1 MEERERG
8 WTPTHSTPSLSFDP
22 NPLPH
27 PTHSFRTVLDRRSVT
42 PAQASHLINTMLDV
56 VYVTDVALAARVRFA
71 SLAATHLKTLRHR
84 LPVDFTIDWRPLA
97 GVIRA
102 QLLDPTTCFEGPVV
116 KQQLADGLLR
126 LCRSARRFYG
136 PAAPAAVWGEH
147 APTLTST
154 PDGAAFEAVGW
165 LRLLLRPAK
174 GDSVD
179 WSSVALTLTHAMNA
193 VPGDGGYWDAAC
205 LGIAGE

>member
-1 MEERERG
+1 MRETG
-8 WTPTHSTPSLSFDP
+8 DTKHSIAVFLST
-22 NPLPH
+22 NPPPPL
-27 PTHSFRTVLDRRSVT
+27 HSFRTVLDRRSVT
-42 PAQASHLINTMLDV
+42 PDQAADLITTMLEV
-56 VYVTDVALAARVRFA
+56 VYATDVALAARVRFA

-84 LPVDFTIDWRPLA
+84 LPPDFVIDWRPLA
-97 GVIRA
+97 GVIRT

-126 LCRSARRFYG
+126 LCRAARRFYG

-147 APTLTST
+147 APLLNST

-165 LRLLLRPAK
+165 LRLLLRPAQ
-174 GDSVD
+174 GDGVD
-179 WSSVALTLTHAMNA
+179 WAFVALTLTAAMNA